1 MNNEEMNEEI
11 SKFCK
16 VAGLDPND
24 VKILFENAEALSE
37 RLCAAVE
44 VQTKMITGPTLEELK

>member
-16 VAGLDPND
+16 VAGLDPDD
-24 VKILFENAEALSE
+24 VKILFENAEALSD

-44 VQTKMITGPTLEELK
+44 VQTRMITGPTLEDLK